1 MDKMKN
7 GAVLRNGTQRTAK
20 EVFEKYAIVIA
31 FLALLIVVSILC
43 SSFLT
48 PSNLILVLNQTSING
63 ILAVG
68 ITYVLITAGIDISIG
83 SVVGLSGV
91 ISAVR
96 RCSSQAAAPSPVSA
110 THTAGS
116 ATTMCSALSP
126 ARSSFS

>member
-91 ISAVR
+91 ISAMVMR
-96 RCSSQAAAPSPVSA
+96 SVNSAMLSQPWLSTTWAWMRGMAA
-110 THTAGS
+110 
-116 ATTMCSALSP
+116 
-126 ARSSFS
+126 